1 MKVLI
6 TGGAGFIGSHLTDRL
21 IERGHKV
28 RILDSLAEQAHRGQ
42 VPAYLNPDAEF
53 VRGDVRDQDA
63 LRGALDGVHAVVHL
77 AAAVGVA
84 QSQYQVGHYF
94 DVNVGGTAN
103 VADILINHRHG
114 VEKILLAGSMTAYGE
129 GCARCTRC
137 GDVRLD
143 IRRPEDVAGGLW
155 EPRCPHC
162 GQETCSIPTGENAEL
177 RAENIYAITKQTQE
191 KIVRHLSRQ
200 MGIPHVVMRLFNVFG
215 PRQSLSN
222 PYTGVAAIFVSRL
235 KGGAA
240 PVVFED
246 GRQTRDFIWVHD
258 VAEAMCD
265 ALETNHADDTVLNIG
280 SGRPVSILD
289 VAERITALMR
299 GQTTPQ
305 VTGRF
310 RHGDIRHCTA
320 DISRAREVLDFRPR
334 TTFDQGLEQLI
345 RWSLTQAATDG
356 FDTTLQELQ
365 QHRMLS

>member
-6 TGGAGFIGSHLTDRL
+6 TGGAGFIGSHLADRL
-21 IERGHKV
+21 IECGHHV
-28 RILDSLAEQAHRGQ
+28 RILDSLTDQVHSGQ
-42 VPAYLNPDAEF
+42 VPAYLNPGAEF
-53 VRGDVRDQDA
+53 VRGDVRDQGA
-63 LRGALDGVHAVVHL
+63 LREALEDVHAVAHL

-103 VADILINHRHG
+103 LADVLINHRHH

-129 GCARCTRC
+129 GCARCDRC
-137 GDVRLD
+137 GDVHPD

-155 EPRCPHC
+155 EPRCPLC
-162 GQETCSIPTGENAEL
+162 GQETSSVPTGESAAL

-191 KIVRHLSRQ
+191 KTIRHLSRQ
-200 MGIPHVVMRLFNVFG
+200 TGVPHVIMRLFNVFG

-265 ALETNHADDTVLNIG
+265 ALETDRADNSVLNIG
-280 SGRPVSILD
+280 SGRPVSIRDL
-289 VAERITALMR
+289 AERIIVLMNQKTA
-299 GQTTPQ
+299 PQ
-305 VTGRF
+305 ITGRF
-310 RHGDIRHCTA
+310 RNGDIRHCTA
-320 DISRAREVLDFRPR
+320 GITRAKELLDFRPR
-334 TTFDQGLEQLI
+334 TTLDQGL
-345 RWSLTQAATDG
+345 
-356 FDTTLQELQ
+356 
-365 QHRMLS
+365 